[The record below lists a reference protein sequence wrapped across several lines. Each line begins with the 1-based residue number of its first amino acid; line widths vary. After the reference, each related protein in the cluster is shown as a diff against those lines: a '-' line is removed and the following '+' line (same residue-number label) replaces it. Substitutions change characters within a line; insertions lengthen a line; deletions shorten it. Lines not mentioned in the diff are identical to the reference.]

1 MKKRSLLA
9 AATLILL
16 SVSGAAWA
24 EGNFFRVADVKPGMK
39 GIGKTCFRGSVP
51 EEFQAEIMGVMRGAS
66 PGGSAVLARLTGG
79 PLEHTGVFEGMSGSP
94 VFIDGKLLGA
104 VAFSFPFAKEA
115 IAGITPIEQ
124 MVDAFVEVPSPTTEG
139 PKIILKKSML
149 WNYLRRP
156 PQEAGLNDSLLT
168 PLMTQLRSAIFSSA
182 GNSLTPIA
190 TPLSFGGFAGET
202 LRRFEPQFRSLG
214 LSVLQ
219 GSGGMAAQRAKQ
231 IPSLDNDPL
240 QPGSGLVIPLVRGD
254 LDISAGGTATYIDG
268 DKLYAFGHPLF
279 NLGFSDLPVYKARV
293 ITVFPSLQSSFEIL
307 EATDPVGALRQDR
320 GAGILGILGQNA
332 RMIPMRVQL
341 ATSRG
346 VRKSLNYEIARDRFL
361 MPLIVNLTLFDTII
375 SSERAMG
382 VSTLAVRGTIK
393 IKGEEPVEIDNRFS
407 SDSNSPAFA
416 SLSIALPINFLLTSG
431 FKNLDFEAID
441 VEIKAAEDDRA
452 AMLDSLRVDRTE
464 LKSGEAL
471 SLTVVCEKVDGQ
483 TAEDTYPIRIP
494 PEITP
499 GQVFM
504 LVADGTTIMDMDAR
518 EQGEELIPRNLT
530 QLIKFI
536 NNIRKNGRLYVR
548 LFRREAGAVVKGEGL
563 PGLPPSILS
572 ILRSERNAGSMSPIQ
587 TAPLLE
593 YELPVSDYVVS
604 GSKLLTISIKP

>member
-1 MKKRSLLA
+1 
-9 AATLILL
+9 
-16 SVSGAAWA
+16 
-24 EGNFFRVADVKPGMK
+24 
-39 GIGKTCFRGSVP
+39 
-51 EEFQAEIMGVMRGAS
+51 
-66 PGGSAVLARLTGG
+66 
-79 PLEHTGVFEGMSGSP
+79 
-94 VFIDGKLLGA
+94 

-124 MVDAFVEVPSPTTEG
+124 MVDAFAEAPGPKTEG

-149 WNYLRRP
+149 WNYLHRSP
-156 PQEAGLNDSLLT
+156 EEAAMNDSLLA
-168 PLMTQLRSAIFSSA
+168 PLVTQLRSAIFPSA
-182 GNSLTPIA
+182 ANSLTPIA
-190 TPLSFGGFAGET
+190 TPLSFGGFAGGT
-202 LRRFEPQFRSLG
+202 LRSYEPQFRALG

-219 GSGGMAAQRAKQ
+219 GSGGVAAQRAKQ
-231 IPSLDNDPL
+231 NPTPDNNPL
-240 QPGSGLVIPLVRGD
+240 QPGSSIVIPLVRGD
-254 LDISAGGTATYIDG
+254 LDISAGGTVTYIDG

-279 NLGFSDLPVYKARV
+279 NLGFSDLPVHKART
-293 ITVFPSLQSSFEIL
+293 ITVFPSLQSSFEVL
-307 EATDPVGALRQDR
+307 EGTDPVGALRQDR
-320 GAGILGILGQNA
+320 GAGVLGILGQNA
-332 RMIPMRVQL
+332 KMIPVRVQMT
-341 ATSRG
+341 TSRG
-346 VRKSLNYEIARDRFL
+346 VKKSLNYEIARDRFL

-604 GSKLLTISIKP
+604 GSKLLTISIKPRTQVTPPIWRSSPVPPDGRKDSSQWPDFI